1 MPLNQSQIEK
11 LKSIPNRIN
20 IYGDFSKNLKEL
32 QRTTNGSSEDLK
44 KFIEKYEEEIKKM
57 PLSSLRNDLGSN
69 FQEGLMYDYNTVVSI
84 ISSNGTFLPRKTT
97 IFDITPDRVVAGF
110 VTSGTGV
117 LTDKY
122 ATDSEIIFIED
133 ETGSIGVI
141 IENSL
146 TRGMPNGALSIGTAN
161 TYPVLNNS
169 HQIGQNLPSNDYRHN
184 IRIGDLIIIQS
195 GKYNPGVG
203 YAYEDPQLIT
213 SGYGSKIRSNQ
224 GVSVIES
231 VNQYLIDSEF
241 RGISPTPYGLNRG
254 DRIHTLSGGY
264 NWRTMNSD
272 NRLVTLIGEFEF
284 VDIAPEYKTLSG
296 KDISFLPNKTYLVK
310 TDEINAQKN
319 THRGLGIL
327 KVVISQTSELA
338 RFRVK
343 IPNGRFNYISGIV
356 MQDSESDERL
366 LFPRFLG
373 DIYPIDSIR

>member
-20 IYGDFSKNLKEL
+20 IYGNFTENLIQAQK
-32 QRTTNGSSEDLK
+32 TTNGSSEELK
-44 KFIEKYEEEIKKM
+44 KFIKKYEEEIKRM

-69 FQEGLMYDYNTVVSI
+69 FQEGQYDYNTVVSI
-84 ISSNGTFLPRKTT
+84 LSSNGTFLPRQTT

-133 ETGSIGVI
+133 ETGAIGVI

-146 TRGMPNGALSIGTAN
+146 VRGMTNGALSIGTAN
-161 TYPVLNNS
+161 SYPVSNNS
-169 HQIGQNLPSNDYRHN
+169 HQIGQNLPANDYRHN
-184 IRIGDLIIIQS
+184 IRIGDLIVIQR

-203 YAYEDPQLIT
+203 FAYEEPQALT
-213 SGYGSKIRSNQ
+213 SGYGTKIRSNQ
-224 GVSVIES
+224 GVSVIQGVS
-231 VNQYLIDSEF
+231 QYLIDSEF
-241 RGISPTPYGLNRG
+241 RGVSPIPYGLNRR
-254 DRIHTLSGGY
+254 DRINTISGGY

-272 NRLVTLIGEFEF
+272 NRLVSLIGQFEF
-284 VDIAPEYKTLSG
+284 VDIYPEYKPLSG

-338 RFRVK
+338 KFRVK
-343 IPNGRFNYISGIV
+343 IPSGKFNYISGIV

-373 DIYPIDSIR
+373 DIYPIDLQR